1 MSETNDPIVE
11 IIKAINDRAGKDDF
25 QHTAPGDLDE
35 RVSEL
40 VRLFANETASGRKRI
55 WKMVDWELSGTLVC
69 YAERMASFGVREKSR
84 DRLWEGLVALVIENH
99 FGDWRDNLRRLAPLY
114 DAARKIG
121 IDPDEL
127 FLEVAGLILNNV
139 TISIKQF
146 TERLPEDKSLE
157 AFLYSESV
165 DADGLFWYK
174 ELFELDKEL
183 FRKIGVDLD

>member
-1 MSETNDPIVE
+1 
-11 IIKAINDRAGKDDF
+11 
-25 QHTAPGDLDE
+25 
-35 RVSEL
+35 VSEL

-55 WKMVDWELSGTLVC
+55 WKMVNWKVSGVLVC
-69 YAERMASFGVREKSR
+69 YAERIASFGVREKSR

-139 TISIKQF
+139 AISIKQF
-146 TERLPEDKSLE
+146 TERSPEDKSLN

-174 ELFELDKEL
+174 GFELDKEL